1 MPSAAQGVGRTTQRR
16 KEVCYKQLMRR
27 VPAPLLAL
35 TPVEP
40 ASACHRFSRWYYPW
54 PQRCNVDVVLPPA
67 SSAKAPQPEIPLPN
81 LTPIGKGQDADEATR
96 ARLLLRATIEKDK
109 N

>member
-1 MPSAAQGVGRTTQRR
+1 MDADRARLWAVLREHNQQVCELGVCA
-16 KEVCYKQLMRR
+16 V
-27 VPAPLLAL
+27 LLH
-35 TPVEP
+35 EP
-40 ASACHRFSRWYYPW
+40 
-54 PQRCNVDVVLPPA
+54 CNVDLVLPPA
-67 SSAKAPQPEIPLPN
+67 SSAKAPQPEIPLPD

>member
-1 MPSAAQGVGRTTQRR
+1 MSANLTWSDVHLRGMSVIS
-16 KEVCYKQLMRR
+16 KLMRL
-27 VPAPLLAL
+27 VAAPLLLL
-35 TPVEP
+35 TLVEP

-54 PQRCNVDVVLPPA
+54 PQRCNVDLVLPPA
-67 SSAKAPQPEIPLPN
+67 SSAKAPQPEIPLPD

-96 ARLLLRATIEKDK
+96 ARLLLRATLEKDK